1 MTLSL
6 CWHEAILSIPSSSRT
21 LLRVDILKFLGLS
34 RYKIEKLSMF
44 VSWSNKN
51 SRVADGIKLE
61 TLPTKLGMKASRL
74 FKDLLSD
81 KMQSYLDCNELKLG
95 LIKKLDLSSLSTPSE
110 HEIKINKIKNED
122 KYLNKCFQSDSLLR

>member
-1 MTLSL
+1 
-6 CWHEAILSIPSSSRT
+6 
-21 LLRVDILKFLGLS
+21 
-34 RYKIEKLSMF
+34 
-44 VSWSNKN
+44 
-51 SRVADGIKLE
+51 
-61 TLPTKLGMKASRL
+61 MKASRL

>member
-21 LLRVDILKFLGLS
+21 LLRVDILKFSGLS

-61 TLPTKLGMKASRL
+61 TLSTKLGMKASRL